1 MKRTGQMFRPWT
13 RLAALA
19 IAGGAAAACAPM
31 ERADQAAEPRG
42 AQSREAAIFVPGTLE
57 RVATGF
63 GFTEGP
69 AWDGK
74 RLIFSDI
81 PGDTVHVLDP
91 RGNEVSVLYSPS
103 AQANGHTFNRDGD
116 LLSAEHAS
124 GEITR
129 WTPRSGRET
138 IVAEYRG
145 EHLNSPNDLVV
156 RAADGMIF
164 FTDPPYGLG
173 RPYQGEERERE
184 VEFNGVFGFDEAT
197 GRMVLIDD
205 SLQRPNGIALS
216 PDESV
221 LYVSDS
227 ADQKLWA
234 YDLAADGTASAR
246 RLFADLAM
254 EGGEW
259 PVDGMRVDSEG
270 RVYATCPEGICVLS
284 PEGARVATLDMPVR
298 STNVSWGGSDLSTLY
313 ITAGSDVWKV
323 ETRARGIGS
332 SIRPAP

>member
-1 MKRTGQMFRPWT
+1 MSTDTNQRTVS
-13 RLAALA
+13 RLAPALLACCALA
-19 IAGGAAAACAPM
+19 AGCAPLGGEGEM
-31 ERADQAAEPRG
+31 SAST
-42 AQSREAAIFVPGTLE
+42 QSVQDTPFVAGSLE

-63 GFTEGP
+63 DFTEGP
-69 AWDGK
+69 AWDGS

-91 RGNEVSVLYSPS
+91 VGNEVSVLYSPS
-103 AQANGHTFNRDGD
+103 WLANGHTFDRAGN

-129 WTPRSGRET
+129 WTPQAGRET

-145 EHLNSPNDLVV
+145 RHLSSPNDLVV
-156 RAADGMIF
+156 REDDGMIF

-173 RPYQGEERERE
+173 RAYEGQERERE
-184 VEFNGVFGFDEAT
+184 IDFNGVFGVDEAT

-205 SLQRPNGIALS
+205 ALERPNGIVLS

-221 LYVSDS
+221 LYVSDA

-234 YDLAADGTASAR
+234 YDIAQDGTASGK
-246 RLFADLAM
+246 RLFADLAI

-259 PVDGMRVDSEG
+259 NVDGMRVDSEG
-270 RVYATCPEGICVLS
+270 RVYATCPEGICVLA
-284 PEGARVATLDMPVR
+284 PDGRRVATLEMPVR
-298 STNVSWGGSDLSTLY
+298 STNVSWGGPQLGTLY
-313 ITAGSDVWKV
+313 ITAGSDVWRV
-323 ETRARGIGS
+323 RTTARGIGS
-332 SIRPAP
+332 SIRPGS